1 MFDFLLT
8 DEEKKLKKEVQ
19 EFVKAVPHELV
30 RSMDSGEIEFAREFI
45 VSAARKNLLGLR
57 FSPDY
62 QGRGLSWVAEMAA
75 MEEVGVLGST
85 LGCHYAMPSIVGEA
99 LSLYGTKE
107 QKEKYLQPILTAELF
122 CAEALTEPR
131 GGSDFFGATTT
142 ARKVGG
148 EYILNGQKR
157 FVVGAEGA
165 DVFLVYAKTAPDN
178 PPQQSISLFIVER
191 DMGVE
196 VKKVYGLMGT
206 RGGGTGRI
214 IFDQLKI
221 PQCCLVGEENAGGEI
236 FNRMMIP
243 ERMTSAG
250 GALGAARGAL
260 EVATLYTTRRKAF
273 GRTIMKFQGVN
284 FKIADSIAALDA
296 ATALAYAAARLIDSG
311 QDARRLVSE
320 AKKVA
325 TETAWEVVN
334 NAMQVMGGIG
344 YTDVYPV
351 ERLLRDIRLMMIWT
365 GTNEIMNLLI
375 QHEYYHELGKQ
386 QQLTRNLEQ
395 DAVGLDE
402 QEKVYE

>member
-8 DEEKKLKKEVQ
+8 EEEKKLKQEVR
-19 EFVKAVPHELV
+19 EFVKTVPPELV
-30 RSMDSGEIEFAREFI
+30 RDMDGGEIEFAREFI

-57 FSPDY
+57 FAPQY
-62 QGRGLSWVAEMAA
+62 GGRGLNWVGEMAA
-75 MEEVGVLGST
+75 MEEVGILGST

-99 LSLYGTKE
+99 LNVYGTRE
-107 QKEKYLQPILTAELF
+107 QKEKYLRPILTAELF

-142 ARKVGG
+142 ARKVGS

-178 PPQQSISLFIVER
+178 PPQQSISLFIIER
-191 DMGVE
+191 EMGIE

-221 PQCCLVGEENAGGEI
+221 PQSCLVGKENAGGEI

-260 EVATLYTTRRKAF
+260 EVATQYTTRRKAF
-273 GRTIMKFQGVN
+273 GRPIMKFQGVN

-296 ATALAYAAARLIDSG
+296 ATSLAYAAARLIDNG
-311 QDARRLVSE
+311 GDARRLVSE

-325 TETAWEVVN
+325 TEAAWEVVN

-344 YTDVYPV
+344 YTNVYPV

-375 QHEYYHELGKQ
+375 QHEYYRELNNRQ
-386 QQLTRNLEQ
+386 QQTRNLEA

>member
-8 DEEKKLKKEVQ
+8 EEEKKLKQEVR
-19 EFVKAVPHELV
+19 EFVKTVPPELV
-30 RSMDSGEIEFAREFI
+30 RDMDSGEIEFAREFI

-57 FSPDY
+57 FAPRY
-62 QGRGLSWVAEMAA
+62 GGRGLNWVAEMAA
-75 MEEVGVLGST
+75 MEEVGILGST

-99 LSLYGTKE
+99 LSFYGTDE
-107 QKEKYLQPILTAELF
+107 QKENYLKPILTAELF

-131 GGSDFFGATTT
+131 GGSDFFGAATT
-142 ARKVGG
+142 ARKVGS

-165 DVFLVYAKTAPDN
+165 DVFLVYAKTAPEN

-221 PQCCLVGEENAGGEI
+221 PQRCLVGEENAGGAI
-236 FNRMMIP
+236 FNQMMIP

-260 EVATLYTTRRKAF
+260 EVATQYTTRRKAF

-296 ATALAYAAARLIDSG
+296 ATSLSYAAARLIDSG
-311 QDARRLVSE
+311 GDARRLVSE

-344 YTDVYPV
+344 YTNVYPV

-375 QHEYYHELGKQ
+375 QHEYYRELGRRQ
-386 QQLTRNLEQ
+386 QQPRNLEV

-402 QEKVYE
+402 EEKVYE

>member
-1 MFDFLLT
+1 MFDFLLNE
-8 DEEKKLKKEVQ
+8 EEKKLKNKVR
-19 EFVKAVPHELV
+19 EFVKGVPAELV
-30 RSMDSGEIEFAREFI
+30 RAMDSGELEFAREFI
-45 VSAARKNLLGLR
+45 VSASRNQLLGLR
-57 FSPDY
+57 FDPRW
-62 QGRGLSWVAEMAA
+62 GGGGMNWVAEMAA

-99 LSLYGTKE
+99 LSLYGSDE
-107 QKEKYLQPILTAELF
+107 QRENYLKPVLAGELF

-131 GGSDFFGATTT
+131 GGSDFFGAATT
-142 ARKVGG
+142 ATRVGDN
-148 EYILNGQKR
+148 YILEGQKR

-165 DVFLVYAKTAPDN
+165 DIFLVYARTSPEN
-178 PPQQSISLFIVER
+178 PPQEAISLFLVER

-214 IFDQLKI
+214 VFDRIRI
-221 PQCCLVGEENAGGEI
+221 PARCLVGEENAGGEI

-260 EVATLYTTRRKAF
+260 EVATMYTTRRKAF
-273 GRTIMKFQGVN
+273 GRPIMRFQGVN

-296 ATALAYAAARLIDSG
+296 ATSLAYTAARLIDSG
-311 QDARRLVSE
+311 SDARRLVSE

-325 TETAWEVVN
+325 TEAAWEVVN

-344 YTDVYPV
+344 YTSVYPV

-375 QHEYYHELGKQ
+375 QHEYYRELRGRSRPA
-386 QQLTRNLEQ
+386 RNIEA

>member
-1 MFDFLLT
+1 
-8 DEEKKLKKEVQ
+8 
-19 EFVKAVPHELV
+19 
-30 RSMDSGEIEFAREFI
+30 
-45 VSAARKNLLGLR
+45 
-57 FSPDY
+57 
-62 QGRGLSWVAEMAA
+62 
-75 MEEVGVLGST
+75 VGS
-85 LGCHYAMPSIVGEA
+85 
-99 LSLYGTKE
+99 
-107 QKEKYLQPILTAELF
+107 
-122 CAEALTEPR
+122 
-131 GGSDFFGATTT
+131 
-142 ARKVGG
+142 

-178 PPQQSISLFIVER
+178 PPQQSISLFIIER
-191 DMGVE
+191 EMGIE

-221 PQCCLVGEENAGGEI
+221 PQSCLVGKENAGGEI

-260 EVATLYTTRRKAF
+260 EVATQYTTRRKAF
-273 GRTIMKFQGVN
+273 GRPIMKFQGVN

-296 ATALAYAAARLIDSG
+296 ATSLAYAAARLIDSG
-311 QDARRLVSE
+311 GDARRLVSE

-325 TETAWEVVN
+325 TEAAWEVVN

-344 YTDVYPV
+344 YTNVYPV

-375 QHEYYHELGKQ
+375 QHEYYRELNNRQ
-386 QQLTRNLEQ
+386 QQTRNLEA